1 MRLITALLAATLPIL
16 ANGQAQ
22 LLPVGEFKARDGRPG
37 PGKSWKL
44 NDAAGQALAAQV
56 NAIAA
61 QTPVVIDYEHQTLK
75 MDKNGQPAP
84 AAGWIKSVTWLDG
97 KGLFSEVDWTERARA
112 AIAAN
117 EYRYISPVI
126 TFDEDTGAVNG
137 LHLAAL
143 TNFPALL
150 GMDAVVA
157 ALNTQLPTQEPRMA
171 TLLAAL
177 IASLGLPATTTEAEC
192 TAAVTALK
200 AQADAAKTKTP
211 LSAAL
216 TTALGIS
223 ATADETAVLSAIDTI
238 KKAGGG
244 ANPAAVELVTKLTT
258 QVAELTARLD
268 GDKVISAV
276 DAAIAAK
283 KLVPAQRDTYIDMGK
298 KDMAMLTA
306 VLAAAPVIPGLD
318 GQAAHLQAEGN
329 GTGTAA
335 LTATQSLIAKSLG
348 VDPAKYAESLKQQA

>member
-177 IASLGLPATTTEAEC
+177 IASLGLPANTTEAEC
-192 TAAVTALK
+192 TAAVAALK
-200 AQADAAKTKTP
+200 AKADTPPAKAP

-223 ATADETAVLSAIDTI
+223 ATADETAALSAIDTI
-238 KKAGGG
+238 KKAGGTST
-244 ANPAAVELVTKLTT
+244 AAVELVTKLTT

-268 GDKVISAV
+268 GDKVVAAV

-283 KLVPAQRDTYIDMGK
+283 KLVPAQRDAYIDIGK

-318 GQAAHLQAEGN
+318 GQAGHLQGEGN

-335 LTATQSLIAKSLG
+335 LTATQALIAKSMGL
-348 VDPAKYAESLKQQA
+348 DPAKYAESLKQKA

>member
-1 MRLITALLAATLPIL
+1 MRLITALLAATLPVL

-22 LLPVGEFKARDGRPG
+22 LLPTGEFKARDGRPG

-56 NAIAA
+56 NAVAA

-75 MDKNGQPAP
+75 MEKNGQPAP
-84 AAGWIKSVTWLDG
+84 AAGWIHSVTWLDG
-97 KGLFSEVDWTERARA
+97 KGLFSELEWTEKARA
-112 AIAAN
+112 SIAAN

-126 TFDEDTGAVNG
+126 TFDEDTGAVQG

-177 IASLGLPATTTEAEC
+177 IASLGLPSTTTEAEC
-192 TAAVTALK
+192 TAAVAALK
-200 AQADAAKTKTP
+200 TQADAAKVKTP

-223 ATADETAVLSAIDTI
+223 ATADETAALSAITAL
-238 KKAGGG
+238 KAPAAGGDT
-244 ANPAAVELVTKLTT
+244 VQLVAQLTG
-258 QVAELTARLD
+258 QVASLRAQLD
-268 GDKVISAV
+268 GDKVTAAV
-276 DAAIAAK
+276 DAAIAGK
-283 KLVPAQRDTYIDMGK
+283 KLVPAQRDTYIELGK
-298 KDMAMLTA
+298 KDVAMLTA

-318 GQAAHLQAEGN
+318 GQASHLQGD
-329 GTGTAA
+329 GGSTGTAA
-335 LTATQSLIAKSLG
+335 LTATQSLIAKQLG
-348 VDPAKYAESLKQQA
+348 LDPAKYAESLKAQA

>member
-1 MRLITALLAATLPIL
+1 MRLITALLAATLPVL

-177 IASLGLPATTTEAEC
+177 IASLGLPAATTEAEC

-200 AQADAAKTKTP
+200 AQADAAKTKAP

-216 TTALGIS
+216 TTALGIA
-223 ATADETAVLSAIDTI
+223 ATADEPAALSAITAL
-238 KKAGGG
+238 KSAPS
-244 ANPAAVELVTKLTT
+244 ATNVQLVTELTT
-258 QVAELTARLD
+258 KVAELTARLD
-268 GDKVISAV
+268 GDKVVRAV
-276 DAAIAAK
+276 DEAIAAH
-283 KLVPAQRDTYIDMGK
+283 KLVPAQRDTYIKLGNSDF
-298 KDMAMLTA
+298 AMLTS
-306 VLAAAPVIPGLD
+306 VLAAAVPIAGLG
-318 GQAAHLQAEGN
+318 GQAGNLQDPN

-335 LTATQSLIAKSLG
+335 LTTTQNLIATSLG
-348 VDPAKYAESLKQQA
+348 LDPAKYAESLKKQA